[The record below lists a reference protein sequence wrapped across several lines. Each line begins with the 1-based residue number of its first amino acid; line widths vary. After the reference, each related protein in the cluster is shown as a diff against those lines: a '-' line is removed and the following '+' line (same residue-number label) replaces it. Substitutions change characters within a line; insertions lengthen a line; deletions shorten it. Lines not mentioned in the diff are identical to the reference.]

1 MYSSNIIEEIGRELG
16 LDLTRKRY
24 TRIDVRKLVAT
35 AKSSYFLVLRKSDT
49 SIIRSMTKRKKLC
62 PSL

>member
-24 TRIDVRKLVAT
+24 TRIDVRKLVKKE
-35 AKSSYFLVLRKSDT
+35 KSSYFLVLRKSDT